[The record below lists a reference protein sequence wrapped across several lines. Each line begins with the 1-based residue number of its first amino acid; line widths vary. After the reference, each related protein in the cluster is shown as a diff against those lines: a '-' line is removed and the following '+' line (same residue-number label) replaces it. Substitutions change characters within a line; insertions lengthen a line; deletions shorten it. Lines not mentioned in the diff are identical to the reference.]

1 MRSGRATIQ
10 QRLGQELV
18 RLAYVGLD
26 TRTLRNETV
35 SLLYQ
40 FLHVDAIWWALADP
54 GTLLFSRA
62 LSHGVPPTAAPLF
75 LENELLHDDLNKF
88 ATLARASDPTNTLL
102 AATRSTGRHCGSRA
116 REHHS
121 VSGSLTGRR

>member
-62 LSHGVPPTAAPLF
+62 LSHGVCLRRPHPCSW
-75 LENELLHDDLNKF
+75 K
-88 ATLARASDPTNTLL
+88 TNCFT
-102 AATRSTGRHCGSRA
+102 TT
-116 REHHS
+116 
-121 VSGSLTGRR
+121 